1 MKKKIFILSLLM
13 IGLASINVHVNAAN
27 SYATS
32 SSDATYNTLV
42 SGYNNNK
49 ITKTS
54 ISTSGTVT
62 LFGYS
67 NCNGTSCTYH
77 YAGNI
82 TTFEEALKKSVV
94 CTGGEK
100 YISYQST
107 GEGGKKDFMT
117 DNKAAHNGDVY
128 WSEDYY
134 VTCTS
139 NSGENTVQLE
149 NTVDT
154 NTDVTIEQD
163 YNSST
168 TVKNEQTGVNTYF
181 VVLGIVAIISY
192 GFMVLTKKFNLFK
205 KI

>member
-1 MKKKIFILSLLM
+1 MKKKIFILNLLM

-32 SSDATYNTLV
+32 SSDPTYNTLV

-54 ISTSGTVT
+54 ILTSGTVT

-67 NCNGTSCTYH
+67 NCNGASCTYH
-77 YAGNI
+77 YAGNVS
-82 TTFEEALKKSVV
+82 TFEVALSKSVV

-107 GEGGKKDFMT
+107 GEGGKNDFMT
-117 DNKAAHNGDVY
+117 DNKAAHNGNVY

-134 VTCTS
+134 VTCK
-139 NSGENTVQLE
+139 NSRGENTIELE
-149 NTVDT
+149 NAVDT
-154 NTDVTIEQD
+154 NTDVKVEQE
-163 YNSST
+163 YNNT
-168 TVKNEQTGVNTYF
+168 TTTDNPQTGVNTYF
-181 VVLGIVAIISY
+181 VVLGIISVISY
-192 GFMVLTKKFNLFK
+192 GFMVFVKKFNLFK

>member
-13 IGLASINVHVNAAN
+13 IGLASINLNVNAAN

-32 SSDATYNTLV
+32 SSDATYNALV
-42 SGYNNNK
+42 SGYNSNK

-82 TTFEEALKKSVV
+82 STFEVALSKSVV

-117 DNKAAHNGDVY
+117 DNKAAHNGEVY

-139 NSGENTVQLE
+139 SNGENTTQLE

-154 NTDVTIEQD
+154 NVGTNVGNQ
-163 YNSST
+163 YNSADPG
-168 TVKNEQTGVNTYF
+168 EQKEYGVNTYF
-181 VVLGIVAIISY
+181 TVLGLIAIISY
-192 GFMVLTKKFNLFK
+192 GFMLFAKKFNLFK